1 MEGTHETMIANVI
14 LFVLIAVAGGLGSSW
29 YMIERGNGMT
39 TRNFGAWTAWMA
51 AGRADADPYT
61 RAHFMRRGMLPVSSA
76 LAITFEAVTDDD
88 GQRLH
93 SSCTYDLQGEE
104 PPARFW
110 SISVFDENGALIPNP
125 AERYSYNTSTALRSP
140 GGRLSISLARSARP
154 GNWLPTA
161 GAGRISLVLT
171 VEELRDAAPGRTG
184 PWTWRPPKIRRVS
197 CR

>member
-1 MEGTHETMIANVI
+1 MIANVI
-14 LFVLIAVAGGLGSSW
+14 VFMMVAVVGGLGSSW
-29 YMIERGNGMT
+29 YMIERGSPLT
-39 TRNFGAWTAWMA
+39 TRSAGPWTAWVA

-61 RAHFMRRGMLPVSSA
+61 RAHFIRRGMLPVSSA
-76 LAITFEAVTDDD
+76 LASTFEAIADSE

-93 SSCTYDLQGEE
+93 SSCEYAIEGDE

-110 SISVFDENGALIPNP
+110 SISVFDEQGRLIPNP
-125 AERYSYNTSTALRSP
+125 AERYSYNSATLLRSP
-140 GGRLSISLARSARP
+140 GGRLQIALARIARP

-171 VEELRDAAPGRTG
+171 VEDQGGATHAAGDG
-184 PWTWRPPKIRRVS
+184 AWRPPMIRRVS